1 MAEAS
6 TTGRVREPSHAGSW
20 YTADGTALADELGA
34 YLRAVPAS
42 ASIDP
47 RRAPRAVIAPHAG
60 YSYSGPA
67 AAWAYKAVDPRVVRR
82 VFLLGPSHHA
92 HIALEPLPAL
102 LLQRRRAPVLP
113 LAPAR
118 GRGRVRA
125 GLRAGQHQL

>member
-6 TTGRVREPSHAGSW
+6 TTGRVREATHAGSW

-42 ASIDP
+42 ASIDAS
-47 RRAPRAVIAPHAG
+47 RAPRAVIAPHAG

-82 VFLLGPSHHA
+82 VFCSG
-92 HIALEPLPAL
+92 
-102 LLQRRRAPVLP
+102 RATTCS
-113 LAPAR
+113 
-118 GRGRVRA
+118 
-125 GLRAGQHQL
+125 